1 MKSCEF
7 IVLGSGAGMPQPD
20 RVNSGYAL
28 KVDGRIVQFDC
39 GGGISAAF
47 RGAGLNPPAVEAIF
61 ISHTHP
67 DHICELPLYLQ
78 MLYLAGRKE
87 PVVVYLPEE
96 AILPVQEYCNTLYIF
111 REKLPFEINYK
122 PVERGSMIDLDG
134 ISIHP
139 IHNSHLI
146 GYADVIRNYGF
157 SNKMQ
162 SFSYLISVGDKSI
175 LYSADLG
182 SEKDLGPFM
191 TDVDLLVVESTHI
204 EPASLFDLAQDYN
217 VKKMVL
223 THIAENF
230 DIHAVKATAEQAG
243 YEKLFIAED
252 GMRLSP

>member
-7 IVLGSGAGMPQPD
+7 IILGSGAGMPHPD
-20 RVNSGYAL
+20 RVNSGYVL
-28 KVDGRIVQFDC
+28 SVDGRLYQFDC

-47 RGAGLNPPAVEAIF
+47 RGAELNPLALDAII

-67 DHICELPLYLQ
+67 DHICELPLYIQ

-87 PVVVYLPEE
+87 PIVIYMPEE
-96 AILPVQEYCNTLYIF
+96 AIVPTQEYFNVLYLF
-111 REKLPFEINYK
+111 REKLPFEIHFK
-122 PVERGSMIDLDG
+122 PVKRGSVIERDG

-146 GYADVIRNYGF
+146 GYADVIRNFGF
-157 SNKMQ
+157 RNQMQ
-162 SFSYLISVGDKSI
+162 SFSYLMSVGEKSI

-204 EPASLFDLAQDYN
+204 DPASLFDLAHDYN
-217 VKKMVL
+217 VKKTVL
-223 THIAENF
+223 THIAENL
-230 DIHAVKATAEQAG
+230 DINAVIATAEKTS
-243 YEKLFIAED
+243 YEGLIIAED
-252 GMRLSP
+252 GMRIAL